1 MSNRTTYIHSAFLV
15 TVIVKNK
22 VHYDIFPSVGSQR
35 LQQSVPV
42 SSLTFHLVAIVLSS
56 LIIATI
62 KNIGL
67 EHIYFCAYR
76 FCLASSYYGISF
88 NITGLG
94 LSIYLTQ
101 FVYSLIELPA
111 KGTVYYLLDKI
122 GRRPTQMGALLCA
135 AICLGINL
143 IMPKGK
149 PGVDTSSDLKVHLC
163 PRELKCDVEIC
174 KQWSFQIKSI

>member
-1 MSNRTTYIHSAFLV
+1 M

-67 EHIYFCAYR
+67 EHISVPTGSVWHPHIMASASTSQA
-76 FCLASSYYGISF
+76 LASASTS
-88 NITGLG
+88 
-94 LSIYLTQ
+94 LSLFIL
-101 FVYSLIELPA
+101 
-111 KGTVYYLLDKI
+111 
-122 GRRPTQMGALLCA
+122 
-135 AICLGINL
+135 
-143 IMPKGK
+143 
-149 PGVDTSSDLKVHLC
+149 
-163 PRELKCDVEIC
+163 
-174 KQWSFQIKSI
+174 